1 MRSYPRAV
9 TLEDRF
15 TELLPEVM
23 LGVDADRFA
32 QIAAAAFTPRPVPSL
47 RVDHLHVQAVSVPEQ
62 AMKLMGL
69 LENRG
74 VGEWASFTDLVADC
88 DGGMEIVGRF
98 LALLEL
104 YRAKAVNF
112 EQIEPLGVLQVSWT
126 GERPTNEHLAA
137 AVEEDQ

>member
-1 MRSYPRAV
+1 MTWHSTGQLEALKREVTRTLGVMEPLLEAGYPV
-9 TLEDRF
+9 IGLEPSCTVMLQDEI

-69 LENRG
+69 LESRG
-74 VGEWASFTDLVADC
+74 VGEWASFTDLVADANP
-88 DGGMEIVGRF
+88 I
-98 LALLEL
+98 
-104 YRAKAVNF
+104 
-112 EQIEPLGVLQVSWT
+112 
-126 GERPTNEHLAA
+126 AA
-137 AVEEDQ
+137 ARFSRLNELQ